1 MLVSK
6 PRVSNRAVALLLTVV
21 MLNVFIMTGARAS
34 RAATSSGAVEAT
46 ANKLF
51 VGRLAL
57 PDGQSILVNGN
68 DAVTGTTIF
77 SGMRLQSPDGVNASV
92 QLGTLGQLSFE
103 PNTDLTLDFS
113 GASVEVRVAAG
124 NATLTSNDGVNA
136 VLTGADGQA
145 LRSEGKA
152 ATLSTKPR
160 AAVAAGWDQWSS
172 KKKAAAILI
181 PVAAAIIIIAVIV
194 SRDDNNSPS
203 RP

>member
-34 RAATSSGAVEAT
+34 RAATSSGTVEAT

-57 PDGQSILVNGN
+57 PDGQSILVNGT
-68 DAVTGTTIF
+68 DAMTGTTIF

-113 GASVEVRVAAG
+113 GSGVEVRVAAG

-160 AAVAAGWDQWSS
+160 AVAKWDDWSNR
-172 KKKAAAILI
+172 KKAAAIII
-181 PVAAAIIIIAVIV
+181 PVAAAIVIIAIIV
-194 SRDDNNSPS
+194 TRDDNNSPS
-203 RP
+203 NP

>member
-1 MLVSK
+1 MWVSK

-21 MLNVFIMTGARAS
+21 MLNVFVMTGARVS
-34 RAATSSGAVEAT
+34 RAATNSGAVEGT

-51 VGRLAL
+51 VGRLTLAN
-57 PDGQSILVNGN
+57 GQAILVNGN
-68 DAVTGTTIF
+68 NAVTGTTIF

-113 GASVEVRVAAG
+113 GSGIEVRVAAG

-145 LRSEGKA
+145 LRSAGKA
-152 ATLSTKPR
+152 TTLSTKPR
-160 AAVAAGWDQWSS
+160 AAAAGWDQWSN
-172 KKKAAAILI
+172 KKKAAAIII
-181 PVAAAIIIIAVIV
+181 PAAIVITIIAIV
-194 SRDDNNSPS
+194 VATNDDDSPS
-203 RP
+203 NP